1 VSIAVT
7 DGAQANSG
15 RAQAPVSAS
24 LTDET
29 IRRVRIGVTLG
40 TGLGGVIVG
49 VLLLLGA
56 SQASASWEYIN
67 GIAYVV
73 TGAICFASL
82 ALTRTTLMT
91 ASELTLLFT
100 AYFGTASVIITGA
113 ADSAIIVGLAAYTL
127 VVLLPGI
134 AIRTRSGR
142 WVWINLFGVC
152 LVYVISVLLRLKLH
166 GAASAEL
173 SPGDIAIRLLL
184 PPVVF
189 CVQVLMA
196 RALNLRILEALQESE
211 RSRSALAVSNQL
223 LEKANHNLE
232 TARLDAVKSRDD
244 AEAASRAKSTFL
256 ANMSHELRTPLNS
269 IIGYTEMI
277 MDEARD
283 HEAMRIREV
292 VPDLKNVVLS
302 ARHLLGLIGG
312 ILDLSRIE
320 AGRMDLVQERFEVA
334 AFIAELEQA
343 VAPEVRKRNNVLVA
357 TTSADSGSV
366 TADRGKLKQVL
377 LNLLGNACKF
387 TTNGRI
393 ALSATY
399 NHEQSLLLF
408 EVRDDGIGIEP
419 GKLAVIFEKFTQIDP
434 SPTRRYE
441 GAGLG
446 LAITRELCA
455 MMGAT
460 IDVTSK
466 PGSGT
471 CFTVSLPILVIA
483 PPSASSVALVL

>member
-1 VSIAVT
+1 M
-7 DGAQANSG
+7 
-15 RAQAPVSAS
+15 
-24 LTDET
+24 
-29 IRRVRIGVTLG
+29 GVLLG
-40 TGLGGVIVG
+40 TGLAGTLVG
-49 VLLLLGA
+49 LVSLLGA
-56 SQASASWEYIN
+56 TASDYSWEYIN
-67 GIAYVV
+67 GLAYII
-73 TGAICFASL
+73 TGAGCFAGL
-82 ALTRTTLMT
+82 ALTRTAFLK
-91 ASELTLLFT
+91 ASELVLLFT
-100 AYFGTASVIITGA
+100 AYFGTASVVITGA
-113 ADSAIIVGLAAYTL
+113 ADSSIIVGLAAYSL

-152 LVYVISVLLRLKLH
+152 LVYVASVLVRLYLH
-166 GAASAEL
+166 GADAQDLGA
-173 SPGDIAIRLLL
+173 GDIAVRLLT
-184 PPVVF
+184 PPFAF

-196 RALNLRILEALQESE
+196 RALNLRILEALEESE

-232 TARLDAVKSRDD
+232 TARVEAVRVRDD
-244 AEAASRAKSTFL
+244 AEAANRAKSTFL

-283 HEAMRIREV
+283 DETRRIREV
-292 VPDLKNVVLS
+292 MPDLKNVVLS

-320 AGRMDLVQERFEVA
+320 AGRMDLVQEGFDIA
-334 AFIAELEQA
+334 AFVRELEQTI
-343 VAPEVRKRNNVLVA
+343 APQVRKRNNTLVA
-357 TTSADSGSV
+357 TTSEGAGSV

-387 TTNGRI
+387 TTNGAI
-393 ALSATY
+393 VLTATH

-466 PGSGT
+466 PGSGA
-471 CFTVSLPILVIA
+471 CFTVTLPILVAA
-483 PPSASSVALVL
+483 PPAASSTSLML

>member
-1 VSIAVT
+1 M
-7 DGAQANSG
+7 
-15 RAQAPVSAS
+15 
-24 LTDET
+24 
-29 IRRVRIGVTLG
+29 GVLLG
-40 TGLGGVIVG
+40 TGLAAAIVG
-49 VLLLLGA
+49 LLLLFGPNA
-56 SQASASWEYIN
+56 NDSSWERIN
-67 GIAYVV
+67 GLAYVI
-73 TGAICFASL
+73 TGAGCFAGL
-82 ALTRTTLMT
+82 ALTRTAFLK

-100 AYFGTASVIITGA
+100 AYFGTGSVIVTGA
-113 ADSAIIVGLAAYTL
+113 ADSAIIVGLAAYSL

-134 AIRTRSGR
+134 AIRSRSGL
-142 WVWINLFGVC
+142 WVWFNLIGVC
-152 LVYVISVLLRLKLH
+152 TVYVVSVLGRLALH
-166 GAASAEL
+166 GTASLEL
-173 SPGDIAIRLLL
+173 GVGDIAIRLLF
-184 PPVVF
+184 PPIAF
-189 CVQVLMA
+189 FLQVLMA
-196 RALNLRILEALQESE
+196 RALNLRILEALEESE

-232 TARLDAVKSRDD
+232 TARVEAVRVRDD
-244 AEAASRAKSTFL
+244 AEAANRAKSTFL

-283 HEAMRIREV
+283 DEARRVREV

-320 AGRMDLVQERFEVA
+320 AGRMDLVQEHFEIA
-334 AFIAELEQA
+334 AFIAELEQTIT
-343 VAPEVRKRNNVLVA
+343 PQVRKRGNTLVA
-357 TTSADSGSV
+357 TASEGAGSV

-387 TTNGRI
+387 TTNGQI
-393 ALSATY
+393 FLTATY

-466 PGSGT
+466 PGSGA
-471 CFTVSLPILVIA
+471 CFIVTLPILVA
-483 PPSASSVALVL
+483 SPPAASSTSLVL